1 MPQPKVFFAEEQSAA
16 QEEKPAKLR
25 LLPGGRR
32 QHQYKGEMRN
42 ARRIPINCQVKIRVT
57 ENGEI
62 FYGTT
67 KDLSVDGVSLLT
79 EYVPRFGQLLDIHV
93 LPPQGSTIKP
103 LRALVQVRRCARVE
117 NSRNYE
123 IGTAILKI
131 RE

>member
-1 MPQPKVFFAEEQSAA
+1 MPHAKAFFAQQQAAA
-16 QEEKPAKLR
+16 QQEKPAKLR
-25 LLPGGRR
+25 LLTGGRKN
-32 QHQYKGEMRN
+32 HKGEMRN

-57 ENGEI
+57 ESGETV
-62 FYGTT
+62 YGTT
-67 KDLSVDGVSLLT
+67 KDLCVDGVSILT

-103 LRALVQVRRCARVE
+103 LLALVQVRRCVKLA
-117 NSRNYE
+117 NSSNYE

>member
-1 MPQPKVFFAEEQSAA
+1 MPQPKVLFAEDLSPA
-16 QEEKPAKLR
+16 QEAQPVRLR

-32 QHQYKGEMRN
+32 QHKGEMRN

-57 ENGEI
+57 ENGETV
-62 FYGTT
+62 YGAT
-67 KDLSVDGVSLLT
+67 KDLSVDGVSLVT
-79 EYVPRFGQLLDIHV
+79 DYVPRFGQLLDIHV

-117 NSRNYE
+117 NSCNYE

>member
-1 MPQPKVFFAEEQSAA
+1 MPQPKALFAEAPSPEREA
-16 QEEKPAKLR
+16 QPVRLR

-32 QHQYKGEMRN
+32 QHKGEMRN

-57 ENGEI
+57 ENGETV
-62 FYGTT
+62 YGAT
-67 KDLSVDGVSLLT
+67 KDLSVDGVSLVT
-79 EYVPRFGQLLDIHV
+79 DYVPRFGQLLDIHV

>member
-1 MPQPKVFFAEEQSAA
+1 MPQPKFFFAEEQSTA

-32 QHQYKGEMRN
+32 NHQNKGEMRT
-42 ARRIPINCQVKIRVT
+42 ARRIPIICQVKIRVT
-57 ENGEI
+57 ENGET
-62 FYGTT
+62 FYGNT

-79 EYVPRFGQLLDIHV
+79 DYVPRFGQLLEIHV

-103 LRALVQVRRCARVE
+103 LRALVQVRRCVKLDAG
-117 NSRNYE
+117 RNYE

>member
-1 MPQPKVFFAEEQSAA
+1 MPQPKALFTEDPSTEQEA
-16 QEEKPAKLR
+16 QPAKLR

-32 QHQYKGEMRN
+32 QHKGEMRN

-62 FYGTT
+62 VYATT
-67 KDLSVDGVSLLT
+67 KDLSVDGVSLVT
-79 EYVPRFGQLLDIHV
+79 DYVPRFGQLLDIHV

-103 LRALVQVRRCARVE
+103 LRALVQVRRCVKLNPGR
-117 NSRNYE
+117 SYE

>member
-1 MPQPKVFFAEEQSAA
+1 MPLPKVLSAETPASA
-16 QEEKPAKLR
+16 QEDPPARLR

-32 QHQYKGEMRN
+32 QHKGEMRN
-42 ARRIPINCQVKIRVT
+42 ARRIPIKCQVKIRVM
-57 ENGEI
+57 ENGEAV
-62 FYGTT
+62 YGTT

-79 EYVPRFGQLLDIHV
+79 DYVPRFGQLLEIHV

-117 NSRNYE
+117 NSRSYE

>member
-1 MPQPKVFFAEEQSAA
+1 MPQAKAFFAAEQSAA
-16 QEEKPAKLR
+16 QEDQPAKLR

-32 QHQYKGEMRN
+32 QHKGEMRN

-62 FYGTT
+62 VYGTT

-79 EYVPRFGQLLDIHV
+79 DYVPRFGQLLDIHV

-103 LRALVQVRRCARVE
+103 LRALVQVRRCVRVE
-117 NSRNYE
+117 NSRSYE

-131 RE
+131 RA

>member
-1 MPQPKVFFAEEQSAA
+1 MPQAKAFFTADQSAA
-16 QEEKPAKLR
+16 QEEQPARLR

-32 QHQYKGEMRN
+32 QHKGEMRT

-57 ENGEI
+57 ESGETV
-62 FYGTT
+62 YGTT
-67 KDLSVDGVSLLT
+67 KDLSVDGVSLVT
-79 EYVPRFGQLLDIHV
+79 DYVPRFGQLLDIHV
-93 LPPQGSTIKP
+93 LPPQGSTIRP

-117 NSRNYE
+117 GQRSYE

>member
-1 MPQPKVFFAEEQSAA
+1 MLQPKVLLAEEPSST
-16 QEEKPAKLR
+16 QEDQPVKLR

-32 QHQYKGEMRN
+32 QYKGEMRN

-57 ENGEI
+57 ENGETV
-62 FYGTT
+62 YGTT
-67 KDLSVDGVSLLT
+67 KDLSVDGVSLIT
-79 EYVPRFGQLLDIHV
+79 EYIPRFGQLLDIHV
-93 LPPQGSTIKP
+93 LPPNGSTIKP
-103 LRALVQVRRCARVE
+103 LRALVQVRRCARLE

>member
-1 MPQPKVFFAEEQSAA
+1 MPQLKMLFAEDPSPEREA
-16 QEEKPAKLR
+16 QPVKLR

-32 QHQYKGEMRN
+32 QHKGEMRN

-62 FYGTT
+62 VYATT

-79 EYVPRFGQLLDIHV
+79 DYVPRFGQLLDIHV
-93 LPPQGSTIKP
+93 LPPRGSTIKP
-103 LRALVQVRRCARVE
+103 LRALVQVRRCVKLDAGR
-117 NSRNYE
+117 SYE

>member
-1 MPQPKVFFAEEQSAA
+1 MPQAKAFFAAEQSAA
-16 QEEKPAKLR
+16 QEEQPAKLR

-32 QHQYKGEMRN
+32 QHKGEMRN

-62 FYGTT
+62 VYGTT
-67 KDLSVDGVSLLT
+67 KDLSVDGVSLLSD
-79 EYVPRFGQLLDIHV
+79 YIPRFGQLLDIHV

-103 LRALVQVRRCARVE
+103 LRALVQVRRCVKLDSGR
-117 NSRNYE
+117 SYE
-123 IGTAILKI
+123 IGTTILKI

>member
-1 MPQPKVFFAEEQSAA
+1 MPPPKVLFAEDTSSV
-16 QEEKPAKLR
+16 QEDQPARLR

-32 QHQYKGEMRN
+32 PHKGEMRN

-57 ENGEI
+57 ESGETV
-62 FYGTT
+62 YGTT

-79 EYVPRFGQLLDIHV
+79 DYVPRFGQLLDIHI
-93 LPPQGSTIKP
+93 LPPQGSTIQP
-103 LRALVQVRRCARVE
+103 LRALVQVRRCVKLDSGRG
-117 NSRNYE
+117 YE

>member
-1 MPQPKVFFAEEQSAA
+1 MPQAKAFFAAEQSTA
-16 QEEKPAKLR
+16 QEDQPAKLR

-32 QHQYKGEMRN
+32 QHKGEMRN

-57 ENGEI
+57 ESGETV
-62 FYGTT
+62 YGTT

-79 EYVPRFGQLLDIHV
+79 DYVPRFGQLLDIHV
-93 LPPQGSTIKP
+93 LPPHGSTIKP
-103 LRALVQVRRCARVE
+103 LRALVQVRRCVKLDSGR
-117 NSRNYE
+117 SYE